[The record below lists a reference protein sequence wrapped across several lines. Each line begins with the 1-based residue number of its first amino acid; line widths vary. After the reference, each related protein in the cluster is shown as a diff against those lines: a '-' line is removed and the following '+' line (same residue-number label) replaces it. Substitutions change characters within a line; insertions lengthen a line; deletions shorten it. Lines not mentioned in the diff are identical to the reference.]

1 MEEIT
6 ATVTL
11 LIASAVIAIS
21 AANEPP
27 SLTPADKAII
37 IKLEQETKK
46 KEEETLQA
54 YEQADFDFMHGVV
67 YEPMSESEK
76 EKHHAKQ

>member
-1 MEEIT
+1 MKEIT

-11 LIASAVIAIS
+11 LIASAVMAIS

-37 IKLEQETKK
+37 EAEQETYR
-46 KEEETLQA
+46 KEQEALQA
-54 YEQADFDFMHGVV
+54 YEQEDFDFMQGVV
-67 YEPMSESEK
+67 YEPTSEGE
-76 EKHHAKQ
+76 HNGTQH

>member
-11 LIASAVIAIS
+11 LIASAVMAIS

-67 YEPMSESEK
+67 YEPMSEPEK

>member
-11 LIASAVIAIS
+11 LIASAVMAIS

-37 IKLEQETKK
+37 ELEQETKK

>member
-6 ATVTL
+6 ATAAL
-11 LIASAVIAIS
+11 LIASAVMAIS

-37 IKLEQETKK
+37 VELEQETKK

-67 YEPMSESEK
+67 YEPTSEGE
-76 EKHHAKQ
+76 HNGTQH